1 MFNYEIGGNERKID
15 TAEAFVDIAP
25 NKTLFVQ
32 QLTDNE
38 PVKPEK
44 VEGLKTVEDVFAH
57 YKPQVNVN
65 FDREDGSVQQETLHF
80 QHLGDFGVKQIVQQS
95 DQLRNLNVERDTYL
109 TITRQLKTN
118 KTLKAILENPETRQA
133 FSAALANLA
142 GELQKNI

>member
-15 TAEAFVDIAP
+15 TSEAFVDIAP

-142 GELQKNI
+142 GELQENI

>member
-15 TAEAFVDIAP
+15 TSEAFVDIAP

>member
-15 TAEAFVDIAP
+15 TSEAFVDIAP

-142 GELQKNI
+142 KELQENI

>member
-15 TAEAFVDIAP
+15 TSEAFVDIAP

-133 FSAALANLA
+133 FSAVLANLA
-142 GELQKNI
+142 KELQENI